1 MLETTF
7 WGILTILGIISVA
20 VVFVWLLLLG
30 FMLWLGYRYQSE
42 LNKSNDDIWQ

>member
-30 FMLWLGYRYQSE
+30 FMLWLGYRYQEE
-42 LNKSNDDIWQ
+42 LRKTDDDIWR